1 MDIFAHALWAGAGV
15 AAARRRW
22 PLAPRI
28 IALTVALAALPDI
41 LHLLPI
47 LAWWAFGDGS
57 MTTLQAYAIAV
68 PDHEPGLPPLVNL
81 LSHHL
86 HCIMH
91 SAIVAGAVTLL
102 LWVVRRSLWIP
113 LLGWW
118 SHIVIDV
125 FTHSAAYYPVPV
137 LYPITERGF
146 DGLALE
152 HTVVPTAE
160 LCGTCRGRRMAG
172 AYRSPPGWPST
183 KCRCRKQ
190 IRGSISLQL
199 H

>member
-1 MDIFAHALWAGAGV
+1 MEIFAHALWAGAGV
-15 AAARRRW
+15 TTARRRW

-57 MTTLQAYAIAV
+57 MATLQAYAIAV
-68 PDHEPGLPPLVNL
+68 PDHEPALPPLVNL

-91 SAIVAGAVTLL
+91 SSVVAGVVTLL
-102 LWVVRRSLWIP
+102 SWSVWRSLWIP

-125 FTHSAAYYPVPV
+125 FTHSAAYYPVPI

-146 DGLALE
+146 DGLAWNTPWFLLLNYAVLA
-152 HTVVPTAE
+152 VVGVWLLRT
-160 LCGTCRGRRMAG
+160 GRRHGEHLAN
-172 AYRSPPGWPST
+172 ADADS
-183 KCRCRKQ
+183 K
-190 IRGSISLQL
+190 
-199 H
+199 

>member
-1 MDIFAHALWAGAGV
+1 MWAGAGV

-68 PDHEPGLPPLVNL
+68 PDHKPALPPLVNL

-91 SAIVAGAVTLL
+91 SAIVAGAATLL
-102 LWVVRRSLWIP
+102 LWIMRRSLWIP

-146 DGLALE
+146 DRLAWNAPWFLLLNYAVLAAVGVWLLR
-152 HTVVPTAE
+152 T
-160 LCGTCRGRRMAG
+160 GRRQDGHRPNADADSKFG
-172 AYRSPPGWPST
+172 ASVSP
-183 KCRCRKQ
+183 RF
-190 IRGSISLQL
+190 

>member
-1 MDIFAHALWAGAGV
+1 VDIFAHALWAGAGV
-15 AAARRRW
+15 TAARRRW

-68 PDHEPGLPPLVNL
+68 PDHEPALPPLVNL

-91 SAIVAGAVTLL
+91 SAIVAGAATLL
-102 LWVVRRSLWIP
+102 LWIMRRSLWIP

-118 SHIVIDV
+118 SHIVIDI
-125 FTHSAAYYPVPV
+125 FTHSTAYYPVPV
-137 LYPITERGF
+137 LYPFTQRGF
-146 DGLALE
+146 DGIAWNTPWFLLLNYAVLAAVGVWLLR
-152 HTVVPTAE
+152 T
-160 LCGTCRGRRMAG
+160 GRRQGGRQPNADADSKG
-172 AYRSPPGWPST
+172 ASVSHRF
-183 KCRCRKQ
+183 
-190 IRGSISLQL
+190 